1 MKPIAL
7 TVARLT
13 AFALAASLACAPLHA
28 QSVDEQ
34 QQQLLQLRATTLALI
49 DALVTQ
55 GLLSRERADTILRQA
70 NQAAPTAPA
79 GANTQ
84 ASAPPPQIQRIPY
97 VPETVRQQIRDE
109 IKTEVLAQARSERWG
124 EPGSLP
130 DWLGRIGF
138 DGDVRARGQS
148 EMFAQTNL
156 PAEIFRAQTSS
167 PAWAPDLTNTTVDRQ
182 RLTLRARLGIN
193 AKLSD
198 QVSTGLRLS
207 TGTTSGPTSSSQ
219 TLGTQ
224 LNKASVVLD
233 RAFLRWQPPAGMQG
247 LSADFGRMPNPFYST
262 DLSWADDLS
271 FDGVAA
277 SIRHSLASRQQFFAT
292 AGVFPL
298 EELNLSTRDKW
309 LLGVQAGAELPLMK
323 GATLKVGLAAYD
335 FRHVAG
341 VRETN
346 PPPSGPRSG
355 TQSYFASQYPS
366 SLRLKGNTLV
376 NLNDPTSTAAPTWGL
391 ASRFRPVNLTTA
403 LNLSFFA
410 PVMVNLSL
418 DWIENTGFDLA
429 DIRTRSGTT
438 LPTLAAKTTALQGR
452 LGVGMQSLAR
462 RGDWQ
467 GFASYRHM
475 ERDAWIDG
483 FTDTTWHLG
492 GTNYKGWSLG
502 GGYALDRNFWL
513 GLRWTST
520 RNLDDG
526 ARFLAVPGDPSSL
539 SGNLSSA
546 PLRIDVL
553 QLDLNAR
560 F

>member
-1 MKPIAL
+1 MKPNARIAAHL
-7 TVARLT
+7 TVL
-13 AFALAASLACAPLHA
+13 ALAASLASAPVQA
-28 QSVDEQ
+28 QSSDEQ
-34 QQQLLQLRATTLALI
+34 LQQLQQLRATTLALI
-49 DALVTQ
+49 DAMVNQ

-70 NQAAPTAPA
+70 NQA
-79 GANTQ
+79 
-84 ASAPPPQIQRIPY
+84 SAPPSTAASAAAATPKIQRIPY

-109 IKTEVLAQARSERWG
+109 IKTEVLAQARGERWG

-130 DWLGRIGF
+130 EWLGRTTIE
-138 DGDVRARGQS
+138 GDVRVRSQS
-148 EMFAQTNL
+148 EMFSETNL

-182 RLTLRARLGIN
+182 RLTLRARLGILS
-193 AKLSD
+193 KLSD

-233 RAFLRWQPPAGMQG
+233 RAWLRWQRPAGATAM
-247 LSADFGRMPNPFYST
+247 SADFGRMPNPFYSS
-262 DLSWADDLS
+262 DLSWPDDLS

-277 SIRHSLASRQQFFAT
+277 SVRHSLSTRQQFFAT

-298 EELNLSTRDKW
+298 EELNLSARDKW
-309 LLGVQAGAELPLMK
+309 LIGAQVGAELPVVD
-323 GATLKVGLAAYD
+323 GASLKVGLAAYE

-341 VRETN
+341 TRESN

-355 TQSYFASQYPS
+355 TQNYFASQYPS
-366 SLRLKGNTLV
+366 SLRLKGNTLI
-376 NLNDPTSTAAPTWGL
+376 NLNDPSSTAAPTWGL
-391 ASRFRPVNLTTA
+391 ASRFRPINLNTT
-403 LNLSFFA
+403 LNLSYFA

-418 DWIENTGFDLA
+418 DWIKNTGFDLA
-429 DIRTRSGTT
+429 DIRARSGAA
-438 LPTLAAKTTALQGR
+438 LPNLEAKTNALQGR

-467 GFASYRHM
+467 AFASYRHM

-502 GGYALDRNFWL
+502 GSYALDRNFWM
-513 GLRWTST
+513 GLRWAST

-526 ARFLAVPGDPSSL
+526 VRFLAVPGDASSL

-546 PLRIDVL
+546 PLRIDVF